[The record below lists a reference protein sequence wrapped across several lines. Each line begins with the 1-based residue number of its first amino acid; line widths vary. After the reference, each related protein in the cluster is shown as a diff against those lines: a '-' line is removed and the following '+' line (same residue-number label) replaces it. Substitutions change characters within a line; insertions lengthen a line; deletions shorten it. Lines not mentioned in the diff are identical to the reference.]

1 MGKSEK
7 SVWWP
12 QKKSKIAICALIF
25 PLNFLRFWQ
34 FPTSGA
40 RDCFHV
46 CLSYNL
52 SLGLKTLA
60 WNVMIHGG
68 FIAWLFKCLV
78 LVCFGFVE
86 CRQLSAIHPPCPW
99 TLGPPGAHHI
109 RVEGGAAPRPPQGQ
123 TKGGTTLKYYG
134 KTQHILIGIIN
145 RIWTN
150 Y

>member
-1 MGKSEK
+1 MKAYFPEK
-7 SVWWP
+7 RACSWKVRNWNY
-12 QKKSKIAICALIF
+12 
-25 PLNFLRFWQ
+25 LNCFQEVSCKVQTISLGRAD
-34 FPTSGA
+34 TS
-40 RDCFHV
+40 
-46 CLSYNL
+46 LSYNL

-78 LVCFGFVE
+78 LVCFGLVE
-86 CRQLSAIHPPCPW
+86 CRQFSAIHPPCPW

-109 RVEGGAAPRPPQGQ
+109 RVEGGAAPRPPQGH

-134 KTQHILIGIIN
+134 KTQHIFIGIIN